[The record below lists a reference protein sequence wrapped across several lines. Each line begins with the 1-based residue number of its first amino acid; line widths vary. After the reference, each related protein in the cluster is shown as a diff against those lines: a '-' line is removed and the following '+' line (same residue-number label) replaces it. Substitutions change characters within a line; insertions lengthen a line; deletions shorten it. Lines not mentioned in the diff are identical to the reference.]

1 MAIRDYAIEVRVINP
16 LEKERQVR
24 SALHGPEMVFVGICY
39 QNESHNPVE
48 KEIHPVPGEDFGQ
61 LPSIDIT
68 PYFISWQIILWNF
81 KSSPGIS
88 AVWSMFKL

>member
-48 KEIHPVPGEDFGQ
+48 RKFI
-61 LPSIDIT
+61 PS
-68 PYFISWQIILWNF
+68 QAKILVNC
-81 KSSPGIS
+81 P
-88 AVWSMFKL
+88 A

>member
-16 LEKERQVR
+16 LEKERQAR

-48 KEIHPVPGEDFGQ
+48 RKFIPSQAKILTTAQHRYIPLLHQ
-61 LPSIDIT
+61 LADYT
-68 PYFISWQIILWNF
+68 MEFQIV
-81 KSSPGIS
+81 SGD
-88 AVWSMFKL
+88 